1 MKIIAKTEYS
11 VTEYC
16 NLGTN
21 PEIRIDLQ
29 LFSIY
34 EWIETKKP
42 DFPENWDAFN
52 GCIPLSR
59 THCIVITRSIIIS
72 NKCVCFFPGSKSKV
86 TRIQISSLSCQ
97 QRKQT
102 SLDISS
108 VKIRHVMAVEN
119 FGSYFW
125 YTLCLLRHLSVPFE
139 ILALSVFN
147 EQRVKL
153 LSNKFNS

>member
-42 DFPENWDAFN
+42 DFRENWDAFN

-72 NKCVCFFPGSKSKV
+72 NKCVCFFFWVKKQSNTHSNFFTQLSTTETNKS
-86 TRIQISSLSCQ
+86 RHFECQ
-97 QRKQT
+97 DKTCNGR
-102 SLDISS
+102 
-108 VKIRHVMAVEN
+108 
-119 FGSYFW
+119 
-125 YTLCLLRHLSVPFE
+125 
-139 ILALSVFN
+139 
-147 EQRVKL
+147 
-153 LSNKFNS
+153 